1 MVKFFKIKLELK
13 NSESV
18 ILPLQA
24 PPQILRGKAPPSC
37 CGANL
42 KIPAMITILQKTS
55 LFLFLVLLVFAFM
68 CISVFQP
75 TLLVEQVNANPM
87 LVFNNENDIL
97 FYVSY
102 MYIVLAIVV
111 LAVWYMYKIYR
122 LGKQL

>member
-1 MVKFFKIKLELK
+1 MK

-24 PPQILRGKAPPSC
+24 PPQIFRGKAPPSC

-42 KIPAMITILQKTS
+42 NFPAMITIIQKTS
-55 LFLFLVLLVFAFM
+55 VFLSLVLLVFAFM
-68 CISVFQP
+68 CISGIQP
-75 TLLVEQVNANPM
+75 TLLVEQVDANPM

>member
-1 MVKFFKIKLELK
+1 MINKL
-13 NSESV
+13 S
-18 ILPLQA
+18 QA
-24 PPQILRGKAPPSC
+24 
-37 CGANL
+37 
-42 KIPAMITILQKTS
+42 IT
-55 LFLFLVLLVFAFM
+55 FLSLVLLVFAFM

-111 LAVWYMYKIYR
+111 LAVWYMYKIYE
-122 LGKQL
+122 LSKQL

>member
-1 MVKFFKIKLELK
+1 MELK

-42 KIPAMITILQKTS
+42 NFPAMITILQKTS

-68 CISVFQP
+68 CISGIQP

-87 LVFNNENDIL
+87 LVFNNENDML

-102 MYIVLAIVV
+102 LYIVLAIVV
-111 LAVWYMYKIYR
+111 LTVWYLYKVYE
-122 LGKQL
+122 LSKQL

>member
-1 MVKFFKIKLELK
+1 MRVFYTQKIFLK
-13 NSESV
+13 NSEGV

-42 KIPAMITILQKTS
+42 NFPAMITILQKTS

-102 MYIVLAIVV
+102 LYIVLTLIV
-111 LAVWYMYKIYR
+111 LTVWYLYKLYR
-122 LGKQL
+122 LGK